1 MKVQKSLV
9 LFRCGWYNIIG
20 VHILVCVVNNKN
32 ALVAVSCIEY

>member
-9 LFRCGWYNIIG
+9 LFRCGCYNVIS

-32 ALVAVSCIEY
+32 ALLAV